1 MRQLVICWGSGL
13 IISIFVL
20 FLSINYSHNAS
31 IGSLTV
37 LLSLPLLP
45 ASAIYTVVTRT
56 GEPGWSLYALMI
68 AFGSIFYSF
77 PVFVVYS
84 IFKEMRYRKRK

>member
-1 MRQLVICWGSGL
+1 MRQLIVCWGGGL

-31 IGSLTV
+31 IGTLVV

-45 ASAIYTVVTRT
+45 ASALYTQITAARDK
-56 GEPGWSLYALMI
+56 GWLLYILMT
-68 AFGSIFYSF
+68 ASSSVFYTF

-84 IFKEMRYRKRK
+84 IFKEMRDRKR